1 MERIRLLIADDHVLF
16 LEGIKKLLQ
25 TNLKFEVIETVTNGI
40 ALLEALK
47 KKTVD
52 IVILDLSMPEMDGIE
67 ACKHI
72 RNKFPN
78 IKILVLSTHS
88 HLQLVVRLIKYGV
101 SGYLLK
107 NIVQE
112 ELFLALEEIYKG
124 NTYFSKEIKEKKED
138 NDRKIRIH
146 KNSITELSR
155 REKEILLLIVAE
167 NTTQEIADKIFIS
180 ANTVNTHRRNLLS
193 KLNVK
198 NTAGLVKYAYE
209 NGLV

>member
-1 MERIRLLIADDHVLF
+1 MEQIRLLIADDHVLF

-25 TNLKFEVIETVTNGI
+25 TNPKFEVVETVTNGI

-67 ACKHI
+67 ACKHM
-72 RNKFPN
+72 RNKFPD
-78 IKILVLSTHS
+78 IKILILSTHS

-124 NTYFSKEIKEKKED
+124 NTYFSKEIQEKKED

-180 ANTVNTHRRNLLS
+180 TNTVNTHRRNLLS